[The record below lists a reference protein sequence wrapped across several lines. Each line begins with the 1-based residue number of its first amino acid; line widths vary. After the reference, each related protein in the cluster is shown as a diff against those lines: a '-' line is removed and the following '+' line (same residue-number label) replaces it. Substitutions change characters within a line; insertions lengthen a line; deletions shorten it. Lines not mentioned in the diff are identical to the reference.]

1 MIYENNKNLLEILGV
16 TGEYATDFE
25 VRKAI
30 LTALGGDASKCTSI
44 YDTDLKILQIYEEGG
59 GGTGGNCTEL
69 EQLVTTLQDEI
80 TALEADITIKE
91 AQIVAKDAEIATV
104 TSISIS
110 ENGIYTPPTG
120 VLGYNTIDVNVAGG
134 GGSDVLDLSGKTDFS
149 SMFSKCQNLIEA
161 PKMITS
167 DGTNFSFMFN
177 GCSALINIPQFN
189 TSKGT
194 NFMSTFKE
202 CINLTT
208 IPQLDTS
215 NGTNFSNMFDSCK
228 NLTTISH
235 LDVSKGNS
243 FYKIFFNCSN
253 LTTISQIDVSNGTDF
268 GYMFDGC
275 RNLQNIT
282 FIGSINKSISFLNS
296 SQLNKESIE
305 SILSACANTT
315 NSNSKT
321 LKFQSGTTITDTE
334 GTITN
339 LIATCN
345 SNGWTISGLTL
356 Q

>member
-80 TALEADITIKE
+80 TTLEADITTKE
-91 AQIVAKDAEIATV
+91 AQIAAKDAEIATV

-134 GGSDVLDLSGKTDFS
+134 GGIDVLDLSGKT
-149 SMFSKCQNLIEA
+149 
-161 PKMITS
+161 
-167 DGTNFSFMFN
+167 
-177 GCSALINIPQFN
+177 
-189 TSKGT
+189 
-194 NFMSTFKE
+194 
-202 CINLTT
+202 
-208 IPQLDTS
+208 
-215 NGTNFSNMFDSCK
+215 NFSNMFSACK
-228 NLTTISH
+228 NLVEVPEMITSNGINFSNMFGQCNSLTTIPELDTNKCTNFSSIFNGCIKITTIPELDTRSGTTFTH
-235 LDVSKGNS
+235 MFSGCINLTSVPQLDVSKGS
-243 FYKIFFNCSN
+243 GFS
-253 LTTISQIDVSNGTDF
+253 
-268 GYMFDGC
+268 YMFYGC
-275 RNLQNIT
+275 KNLHNIT
-282 FIGSINKSISFLNS
+282 FIGSINASIDFTESPLNEDS
-296 SQLNKESIE
+296 VE

-334 GTITN
+334 GTLTD
-339 LIATCN
+339 LIAICN
-345 SNGWTISGLTL
+345 SKGWTISGLTL